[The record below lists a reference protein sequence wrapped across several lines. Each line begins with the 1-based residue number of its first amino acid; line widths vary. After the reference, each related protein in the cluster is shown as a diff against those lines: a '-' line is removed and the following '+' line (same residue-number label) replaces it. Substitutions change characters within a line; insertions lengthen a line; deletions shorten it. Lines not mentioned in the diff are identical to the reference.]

1 MTESGHTSWLPD
13 IRYKASISTPAYFI
27 VCLCYW
33 LTNTVMLYFPS
44 FSRIATPSPANS
56 RSSPRLGKTE
66 DRLVPIQR
74 EHQQKSPAVP
84 EGTTKT
90 RTSQPLLERGVS
102 RSDRLLSTR
111 DRQGELQQGA
121 SEACFDRPGNH
132 SSCTLSIRVT
142 VRPASSSHQKQQQEQ
157 PPLPSVPEV
166 KEKMP
171 RPREISEP
179 SLASFVS
186 GGTSQSGRR
195 IAAMELFE
203 QYNISRP
210 SG

>member
-1 MTESGHTSWLPD
+1 MNLFVD
-13 IRYKASISTPAYFI
+13 LFFPACWFC
-27 VCLCYW
+27 VFLLTLYW
-33 LTNTVMLYFPS
+33 DT
-44 FSRIATPSPANS
+44 
-56 RSSPRLGKTE
+56 
-66 DRLVPIQR
+66 Q
-74 EHQQKSPAVP
+74 
-84 EGTTKT
+84 
-90 RTSQPLLERGVS
+90 
-102 RSDRLLSTR
+102 
-111 DRQGELQQGA
+111 QQGA

-142 VRPASSSHQKQQQEQ
+142 VRPASSSHGKQQEQ

-171 RPREISEP
+171 RPRELSEP

-186 GGTSQSGRR
+186 RGTSQSGRR

>member
-1 MTESGHTSWLPD
+1 MNLFVDLFFQRVGFVFFLLTL
-13 IRYKASISTPAYFI
+13 
-27 VCLCYW
+27 YW
-33 LTNTVMLYFPS
+33 DT
-44 FSRIATPSPANS
+44 
-56 RSSPRLGKTE
+56 
-66 DRLVPIQR
+66 Q
-74 EHQQKSPAVP
+74 
-84 EGTTKT
+84 
-90 RTSQPLLERGVS
+90 
-102 RSDRLLSTR
+102 
-111 DRQGELQQGA
+111 QQGA